1 MVKAVKMEWQRLSH
15 APPLPG
21 TGPHLTLAPEG
32 NSSLTKDNNMIEN
45 PLPDIDSW
53 VLFFANN
60 SLPVL
65 RVTKRRIE
73 EMRANLDHVDA
84 RELARVILQDP
95 IMTVRVLAFTQPIR
109 GRSLQHDI
117 TTIASAVMMAGIEP
131 FFNRFT
137 DLLTVED
144 QLKGADTHA
153 LLGIL
158 QIIRRAQ
165 RAADY
170 AQEWAIWRHDVNM
183 EEVRIAALL
192 HDLAEIL
199 VWCSAPAL
207 GLDILNRQQNQPG
220 LRSAEAQRQV
230 LGLTFQDIQLE
241 LCRIWQLPELLRHL
255 IGEENSVH
263 PRVSNVALAVRLAR
277 HSAHGWED
285 AALPDDYRDI
295 GQLLNITPEAVR
307 QRLGLEPMP
316 AREADGESI

>member
-1 MVKAVKMEWQRLSH
+1 
-15 APPLPG
+15 
-21 TGPHLTLAPEG
+21 
-32 NSSLTKDNNMIEN
+32 MIDH

-53 VLFFANN
+53 VLFFSNN
-60 SLPVL
+60 TLPVL
-65 RVTKRRIE
+65 RVTKRRIS
-73 EMRANLDHVDA
+73 EMRQNLDRVDA

-95 IMTVRVLAFTQPIR
+95 IMTVRVLAYIQPMR

-131 FFNRFT
+131 FFKRF
-137 DLLTVED
+137 DELLTIED

-158 QIIRRAQ
+158 QISRRAQ

-170 AQEWAIWRHDVNM
+170 AQEWAIWRHDINM

-207 GLDILNRQQNQPG
+207 GLDILARQKAQPS

-241 LCRIWQLPELLRHL
+241 LCRVWHLPELLLRLIDDDHL
-255 IGEENSVH
+255 GN
-263 PRVSNVALAVRLAR
+263 PRVQNVALAVRLAR

-285 AALPDDYRDI
+285 PALPDDYKDI
-295 GQLLNITPEAVR
+295 GHLLNITPEAVR

-316 AREADGESI
+316 AREADGNDGL